1 MYVCGGVYVKTEASI
16 HLSQVLHEGGV
27 LSRPEMMFPQY
38 TQFQEDSL
46 NNSRVLKFVLSLLR
60 HYEDVFVSQ
69 GRSRKPLALNS
80 SLARLITEYSG
91 VRKVGLHLSC
101 SPGPPEPGLDLA
113 SEAFLCRSI
122 GPKIHFCWL

>member
-16 HLSQVLHEGGV
+16 HLSQVLHEGAWSWHWLEEGRS

-80 SLARLITEYSG
+80 
-91 VRKVGLHLSC
+91 
-101 SPGPPEPGLDLA
+101 
-113 SEAFLCRSI
+113 
-122 GPKIHFCWL
+122 